1 MLLSFLKKM
10 FDSNEREI
18 RRLTHI
24 IDEVD
29 ARGDAM
35 RKLKDHELAAKT
47 AEFRERIE
55 RGEDVDRLMFDAFA
69 VAREAAHRVLDERPF
84 EWQLVGGAVL
94 HQGRIA
100 EMQTGE
106 GKTLTATLPAYLNAL
121 AGRTVHVVTV
131 NDYLAKFHSEWMGQ
145 LYRFLGF
152 DVGLVV
158 PQMDVAAKRKSYSCP
173 IIYGT
178 NTEFGFDYLRDNMAW
193 QKEDLVQGVLDYA
206 IIDEI
211 DSILIDEART
221 PLIISGPSEGT
232 TQQYYR
238 FRDLARVL
246 KPEIHY
252 TLDEKAKIVA
262 LTEEG
267 HAKAAEWLGVD
278 LDAAEHIHLQGYIR
292 QALKAK
298 ELMVRDVDYVVKDG
312 QILIV
317 DEFTGRI
324 LVGRR
329 YSDGLHQAIEAK
341 EGVEVKEESDTL
353 ATITVQNYFRMY
365 RKLSG
370 MTGTALTEEPEF
382 REIYGLDVVTIPTHK
397 PLIRQSLPD
406 SIWKTEKAKYK
417 AVVEEI
423 RECHSVG
430 RPVLVGTRSI
440 EKSEMLSDMLTKIG
454 ITHQVLNAKH
464 HEREAEIVAQAGR
477 KGAVT
482 IATNMAGRGTD
493 ILLGGNPGFMARRE
507 LRQKGY
513 SPEIVTLASEKVLPR
528 DIAQRIEEGRT
539 DEYID
544 SIVEAREKYWLLY
557 QQFKELTDKEH
568 EEVVALGG
576 LHVLGTERHEAR
588 RIDNQLRGR
597 AGRQGDPGSS
607 RFHLSLEDELMRLFG
622 GDMLTSMMDKMGFS
636 EDEPIA
642 HSLVTKAVETA
653 QKRIEAHNFAIR
665 KNVVEYDNVLNKQRE
680 VIYSDRRGVL
690 ESEAPGSIVSQMADR
705 VIQRAMDLYW
715 PPKARKEEA
724 DLHGLAVYARDF
736 LPDLP
741 EASILEAP
749 DRTSLADDLLAK
761 VTEAIDAKAGILGE
775 DTARFQRFVLL
786 RVIDRQWVDQ
796 LRTMEDLREGI
807 GLQAYGQKDPLVE
820 YTRLGYEMFQGRIQ
834 TIEETVVK
842 YLCRVEFKREGSSQV
857 VRTGGAMPD
866 RTRLQTSGP
875 SDVSGGTKKPV
886 ARSGQKKVGR
896 NDPCPCGSGKKYKNC
911 CGKIA

>member
-1 MLLSFLKKM
+1 
-10 FDSNEREI
+10 
-18 RRLTHI
+18 
-24 IDEVD
+24 
-29 ARGDAM
+29 
-35 RKLKDHELAAKT
+35 
-47 AEFRERIE
+47 
-55 RGEDVDRLMFDAFA
+55 
-69 VAREAAHRVLDERPF
+69 
-84 EWQLVGGAVL
+84 
-94 HQGRIA
+94 
-100 EMQTGE
+100 
-106 GKTLTATLPAYLNAL
+106 
-121 AGRTVHVVTV
+121 
-131 NDYLAKFHSEWMGQ
+131 
-145 LYRFLGF
+145 
-152 DVGLVV
+152 
-158 PQMDVAAKRKSYSCP
+158 
-173 IIYGT
+173 
-178 NTEFGFDYLRDNMAW
+178 
-193 QKEDLVQGVLDYA
+193 
-206 IIDEI
+206 
-211 DSILIDEART
+211 
-221 PLIISGPSEGT
+221 
-232 TQQYYR
+232 
-238 FRDLARVL
+238 
-246 KPEIHY
+246 
-252 TLDEKAKIVA
+252 
-262 LTEEG
+262 
-267 HAKAAEWLGVD
+267 
-278 LDAAEHIHLQGYIR
+278 
-292 QALKAK
+292 
-298 ELMVRDVDYVVKDG
+298 
-312 QILIV
+312 
-317 DEFTGRI
+317 
-324 LVGRR
+324 
-329 YSDGLHQAIEAK
+329 
-341 EGVEVKEESDTL
+341 
-353 ATITVQNYFRMY
+353 
-365 RKLSG
+365 
-370 MTGTALTEEPEF
+370 
-382 REIYGLDVVTIPTHK
+382 
-397 PLIRQSLPD
+397 
-406 SIWKTEKAKYK
+406 
-417 AVVEEI
+417 
-423 RECHSVG
+423 
-430 RPVLVGTRSI
+430 
-440 EKSEMLSDMLTKIG
+440 
-454 ITHQVLNAKH
+454 
-464 HEREAEIVAQAGR
+464 
-477 KGAVT
+477 
-482 IATNMAGRGTD
+482 MAGRGTD

-507 LRQKGY
+507 LRQQGY

-544 SIVEAREKYWLLY
+544 SIVEAREKYRLLY